1 MLINNIPPGL
11 ALIAPA
17 VPVSPSDN
25 DDAIPCIS
33 TDAAANKYVPYSAI
47 PTAAPPPAKMGQQRQ
62 QPRAPVKSQSKPI
75 TAIPRGHS
83 DMARRHLQTH
93 L

>member
-25 DDAIPCIS
+25 DAAIPCIS
-33 TDAAANKYVPYSAI
+33 TDAAANKCAVFCDSHGG
-47 PTAAPPPAKMGQQRQ
+47 TTTSQDGAAAAAASGTSKK
-62 QPRAPVKSQSKPI
+62 PVQ
-75 TAIPRGHS
+75 ANHS
-83 DMARRHLQTH
+83 NTTGT
-93 L
+93 

>member
-25 DDAIPCIS
+25 DDDIPCIS
-33 TDAAANKYVPYSAI
+33 TDAANKCVPYSAI
-47 PTAAPPPAKMGQQRQ
+47 PTAAPPPAKMG
-62 QPRAPVKSQSKPI
+62 PAAAAASGTSKKPVQ
-75 TAIPRGHS
+75 ANHS
-83 DMARRHLQTH
+83 NTTRT
-93 L
+93 

>member
-1 MLINNIPPGL
+1 MMLINNIPPGL

-33 TDAAANKYVPYSAI
+33 TDAAANKCVPYSAI
-47 PTAAPPPAKMGQQRQ
+47 PTAAPPPAKM
-62 QPRAPVKSQSKPI
+62 RAAAAAASGTSKKPVQ
-75 TAIPRGHS
+75 ANHS
-83 DMARRHLQTH
+83 NTTGT
-93 L
+93 

>member
-11 ALIAPA
+11 SLIAPA

-33 TDAAANKYVPYSAI
+33 TDAAANKYVPYSAYSHGG
-47 PTAAPPPAKMGQQRQ
+47 TTT
-62 QPRAPVKSQSKPI
+62 SQDESSSGSSL
-75 TAIPRGHS
+75 GH
-83 DMARRHLQTH
+83 Q
-93 L
+93 

>member
-33 TDAAANKYVPYSAI
+33 TDAANKCVPYSAI
-47 PTAAPPPAKMGQQRQ
+47 PTAAPPPAKM
-62 QPRAPVKSQSKPI
+62 RAAAAAASGTSKKPVQ
-75 TAIPRGHS
+75 ANHS
-83 DMARRHLQTH
+83 NTTGT
-93 L
+93 

>member
-1 MLINNIPPGL
+1 MWPWEKMMLINNIPPGL

-33 TDAAANKYVPYSAI
+33 TDAANKCVPYSAYSHGG
-47 PTAAPPPAKMGQQRQ
+47 TTTAKMG
-62 QPRAPVKSQSKPI
+62 PAAAAASGTSKKPVQ
-75 TAIPRGHS
+75 ANHS
-83 DMARRHLQTH
+83 NTTGT
-93 L
+93 

>member
-1 MLINNIPPGL
+1 MMLINNIPPGL

-33 TDAAANKYVPYSAI
+33 TDAAANKCVQYSAYSHGG
-47 PTAAPPPAKMGQQRQ
+47 TTTSQDGAAAAAASGTCKK
-62 QPRAPVKSQSKPI
+62 PVQ
-75 TAIPRGHS
+75 ANHS
-83 DMARRHLQTH
+83 NTTGT
-93 L
+93 